1 MAIDRGTD
9 TITLDVGVP
18 IAIEERWGGG
28 VLFKYREGRIH
39 NCGIQNLRGESD
51 YDPSVTSDIFTNID
65 VVNRGDGDA
74 PLKPPGEFNESV
86 SPTLARTLWSTRG
99 EFPEASWLGGLDR
112 SARRITCGAR
122 STAASNVSALPAHSA
137 RTGET
142 RLSG

>member
-1 MAIDRGTD
+1 MARVCCSADVHHDAERRIVAIDRGTD

-65 VVNRGDGDA
+65 VVNRGDGDK
-74 PLKPPGEFNESV
+74 PLKTP
-86 SPTLARTLWSTRG
+86 
-99 EFPEASWLGGLDR
+99 
-112 SARRITCGAR
+112 
-122 STAASNVSALPAHSA
+122 
-137 RTGET
+137 
-142 RLSG
+142 